1 MPVASGPRRGYDVTS
16 ARILA
21 LVRAPAPPVRDLMKA
36 RSARYVTSAADPSQF
51 PPAPLPEVAIAG
63 RSNVGKSSVIN
74 ALCGHTGLA
83 RTSRTPG
90 RTRLL
95 NWFHVVPPRG
105 GDVHMVD
112 LPGYGYAEVPRSM
125 RDAWRPLIEAFL
137 EKRTELKVVVLLID
151 IRRGPADEELDFAAW
166 LAERGTPVVV
176 ALTKADKV
184 PKNKRRLIA
193 LDAKKLLALKREP
206 VLVSAQ
212 DGDGLE
218 DLWRAVMSH
227 LEPA

>member
-1 MPVASGPRRGYDVTS
+1 
-16 ARILA
+16 
-21 LVRAPAPPVRDLMKA
+21 MKA
-36 RSARYVTSAADPSQF
+36 RSAHFVTSAAEPAQF
-51 PPAPLPEVAIAG
+51 PPATLPEVAIAG
-63 RSNVGKSSVIN
+63 RSNVGKSSLIN

-105 GDVHMVD
+105 GEIHVVD

-137 EKRTELKVVVLLID
+137 EKRTELSSVVLLID

-166 LAERGTPVVV
+166 LAERKTPVVV
-176 ALTKADKV
+176 ALTKADKL
-184 PKNKRRLIA
+184 PKNQRKLA
-193 LDAKKLLALKREP
+193 AMAAKKQLGLAREP
-206 VLVSAQ
+206 VVVSVQ
-212 DGDGLE
+212 DGEGLE
-218 DLWRAVMSH
+218 ALWRAVLSH
-227 LEPA
+227 LGPA

>member
-1 MPVASGPRRGYDVTS
+1 
-16 ARILA
+16 
-21 LVRAPAPPVRDLMKA
+21 MKA
-36 RSARYVTSAADPSQF
+36 RSAHFVTSAAEPAQF
-51 PPAPLPEVAIAG
+51 PPATLPEVAIAG
-63 RSNVGKSSVIN
+63 RSNVGKSSLIN

-95 NWFHVVPPRG
+95 NWFHVVPPKGREIH
-105 GDVHMVD
+105 VVD

-137 EKRTELKVVVLLID
+137 EKRTELRSVVLLID

-166 LAERGTPVVV
+166 LAERKTPVIVV
-176 ALTKADKV
+176 LTKADKL
-184 PKNKRRLIA
+184 PKSQRKLAA
-193 LDAKKLLALKREP
+193 LAAKKQLGLIREP
-206 VLVSAQ
+206 VVVSVQ
-212 DGDGLE
+212 DGEGLE
-218 DLWRAVMSH
+218 ALWRAVFSH

>member
-1 MPVASGPRRGYDVTS
+1 
-16 ARILA
+16 
-21 LVRAPAPPVRDLMKA
+21 MKA
-36 RSARYVTSAADPSQF
+36 RSAHFVTSAAEPAQF
-51 PPAPLPEVAIAG
+51 PPATLPEVAIAG
-63 RSNVGKSSVIN
+63 RSNVGKSSLIN

-95 NWFHVVPPRG
+95 NWFHVVPPKGREIH
-105 GDVHMVD
+105 VVD

-137 EKRTELKVVVLLID
+137 EKRTELRSVVLLID

-166 LAERGTPVVV
+166 LAERKTPVIVV
-176 ALTKADKV
+176 LTKADKL
-184 PKNKRRLIA
+184 PKSQRKLAA
-193 LDAKKLLALKREP
+193 LAAKKQLGLIREP
-206 VLVSAQ
+206 VVVSVQ
-212 DGDGLE
+212 DGEGLE
-218 DLWRAVMSH
+218 SLWRAVLSH

>member
-1 MPVASGPRRGYDVTS
+1 
-16 ARILA
+16 
-21 LVRAPAPPVRDLMKA
+21 
-36 RSARYVTSAADPSQF
+36 
-51 PPAPLPEVAIAG
+51 
-63 RSNVGKSSVIN
+63 
-74 ALCGHTGLA
+74 
-83 RTSRTPG
+83 
-90 RTRLL
+90 
-95 NWFHVVPPRG
+95 
-105 GDVHMVD
+105 
-112 LPGYGYAEVPRSM
+112 M

-218 DLWRAVMSH
+218 ELWRAVMSH